1 MAKSKKNPEAEMTFL
16 EHLEALRWHLM
27 RSAIVILSFA
37 IVAFINKDWVFDKLL
52 LAPKQS
58 NFITYRVLCR
68 LGEKLG
74 MGDALCIGEQS
85 FGLINTEL
93 SGQFTMHMW
102 ASFVAGLIAGAPY
115 LFWEIWL
122 FVKPALKSSEK
133 KYTRGVVFFTTLLF
147 ASGVLFGYYVIAP
160 LSINFLGTYQ
170 VSSEVQNLIQM
181 DSFISTVTT
190 ITLAAGIV
198 FELPVVVYFLAKTGI
213 MSSAFMKKFRKHAV
227 VVILILAAVITPS
240 PDITSQLLVAL
251 PLYVLYELSIF
262 VARAVEKKDP
272 YYDGTYQS

>member
-1 MAKSKKNPEAEMTFL
+1 MAKSKTNPEAEMTFL

-27 RSAIVILSFA
+27 RSAVVILSFA

-52 LAPKQS
+52 LAPKQPG
-58 NFITYRVLCR
+58 FITYRVLCR

-74 MGDALCIGEQS
+74 MGDALCIGEQG

-115 LFWEIWL
+115 LFWEVWL
-122 FVKPALKSSEK
+122 FVKPALKATEK

-147 ASGVLFGYYVIAP
+147 LSGVLFGYYVIAP

-240 PDITSQLLVAL
+240 PDITSQLLVAF
-251 PLYVLYELSIF
+251 PLYVLYECSIF
-262 VARAVEKKDP
+262 VAKAVEKKDP